1 MSIVTRLGKG
11 SKLTI
16 EEMDNNLLSLETD
29 ISVNVSS
36 ITSKLD
42 KGAYTG
48 TAKDLDNAITAAV
61 TGASGISITPT
72 SPAPSGTGI
81 SSFTATQAGTYT
93 NYGGVVV
100 NANSFAIISRSASGV
115 FSISQTAFD
124 LTTYAKISDVK
135 NDLVSTDVNKPLSAN
150 QGKVLNEKF
159 SSTVASLS
167 AQTITWLSGGISQTT
182 GGDIVNAGVKRTA
195 YLSVDGLDYFNY
207 YGIRGYEGNTYS
219 LLSLYDIN
227 QVFVVSVWA
236 NSTDGAIRQG
246 TVNLKVNYPTVKFIR
261 LSCNGNVGF
270 LNAVTLSFGVNGLK
284 AEIDSVKTSVTN
296 NSTEITNTKTLITNL
311 ENNKVNRI
319 LQKSKLYT
327 ENLVTGANI
336 TTSNAKTLTNFYPS
350 VVSSLFNSAI
360 FRSSVPMAMS
370 LGTFP
375 NEFFATPNVPRN
387 LGYTIEFKFTGQY
400 LEIAGRETYYWFTLM
415 VNDVV
420 VVKNFSS
427 ATSTAG
433 YDSQGK
439 LWTKVNLG
447 SVVTDANV
455 KLFMGNTFGGVA
467 TNGTISLWSANR
479 LKIIADGDSIFEGTG
494 AVVGGSNSSGTN
506 VYSMMG
512 VLSYMLDLDLYDAAV
527 GGSGFITLGNGGQP
541 TMVNRFDAYIAPYP
555 CDIFISGG
563 GLNDGYTT
571 YSQTVEDAVNAYF
584 VKVDALY
591 RKTKTRVVIV
601 SPYEPNGA
609 TKAQHLGI
617 LGIRDR
623 EKVLCLQYG
632 FVFIDMIDGKSFD
645 EMGNLVQDSSTT
657 LGGITDN
664 GRSTIFYFD
673 GTHPN
678 EAGHQYAGKRIMTE
692 LYRLLR

>member
-1 MSIVTRLGKG
+1 
-11 SKLTI
+11 
-16 EEMDNNLLSLETD
+16 
-29 ISVNVSS
+29 
-36 ITSKLD
+36 
-42 KGAYTG
+42 
-48 TAKDLDNAITAAV
+48 
-61 TGASGISITPT
+61 
-72 SPAPSGTGI
+72 
-81 SSFTATQAGTYT
+81 
-93 NYGGVVV
+93 
-100 NANSFAIISRSASGV
+100 
-115 FSISQTAFD
+115 
-124 LTTYAKISDVK
+124 
-135 NDLVSTDVNKPLSAN
+135 
-150 QGKVLNEKF
+150 
-159 SSTVASLS
+159 
-167 AQTITWLSGGISQTT
+167 
-182 GGDIVNAGVKRTA
+182 
-195 YLSVDGLDYFNY
+195 
-207 YGIRGYEGNTYS
+207 
-219 LLSLYDIN
+219 
-227 QVFVVSVWA
+227 
-236 NSTDGAIRQG
+236 
-246 TVNLKVNYPTVKFIR
+246 
-261 LSCNGNVGF
+261 
-270 LNAVTLSFGVNGLK
+270 
-284 AEIDSVKTSVTN
+284 
-296 NSTEITNTKTLITNL
+296 
-311 ENNKVNRI
+311 
-319 LQKSKLYT
+319 
-327 ENLVTGANI
+327 
-336 TTSNAKTLTNFYPS
+336 
-350 VVSSLFNSAI
+350 
-360 FRSSVPMAMS
+360 
-370 LGTFP
+370 
-375 NEFFATPNVPRN
+375 
-387 LGYTIEFKFTGQY
+387 
-400 LEIAGRETYYWFTLM
+400 
-415 VNDVV
+415 
-420 VVKNFSS
+420 
-427 ATSTAG
+427 
-433 YDSQGK
+433 
-439 LWTKVNLG
+439 
-447 SVVTDANV
+447 
-455 KLFMGNTFGGVA
+455 
-467 TNGTISLWSANR
+467 